1 MQLLDILLVGFTTA
15 LQPGNLLYCFAGVLV
30 GTLIGVLPGLGPT
43 ATIALLLPITFYM
56 DPTGSIIM
64 MAGIYYGA
72 MYGGSITSIL
82 VNIPGEAASVV
93 TCLDGHVLA
102 KQGRAGPALGISAF
116 GSLIAGIATTFGI
129 ILIGEPLA
137 KVSIRFG
144 APETFALILLGLT
157 LVTFISSGSK
167 TRSVISALIGLILS
181 CIGLDMVAGEE
192 RFIYGVPYFY
202 DGLNIVVL
210 AMGLFG
216 IGEVLADAE
225 RRTGELKTV
234 ANPKGSE
241 LLPTREDWRRCAGPI
256 VRGTGLGFFL
266 GLLPGGGSLVAS
278 FSSYAIEKKLS
289 RRSHMFGRGAIEG
302 VAGPESAN
310 NAAAQSNFVPLLSLG
325 LPSNSTMGVIL
336 GGLLIH
342 GVTPGPLLITERPD
356 LFWGVIVSMIIGN
369 IMLVI
374 LNVPLIGIFI
384 QILRIPIRYMS
395 PVILMICIIGAYSIN
410 NNPSDIVVMFAA
422 GAIGFLMKKAALDPA
437 PLIIAFVLGNMFERA
452 MYQSLSIGYGSLLIF
467 LERPISGSIMAV
479 TAVVVLAS
487 VAWPLMAKRRRRT
500 VDHGVTGNG

>member
-1 MQLLDILLVGFTTA
+1 
-15 LQPGNLLYCFAGVLV
+15 
-30 GTLIGVLPGLGPT
+30 
-43 ATIALLLPITFYM
+43 
-56 DPTGSIIM
+56 
-64 MAGIYYGA
+64 
-72 MYGGSITSIL
+72 
-82 VNIPGEAASVV
+82 
-93 TCLDGHVLA
+93 
-102 KQGRAGPALGISAF
+102 
-116 GSLIAGIATTFGI
+116 
-129 ILIGEPLA
+129 
-137 KVSIRFG
+137 
-144 APETFALILLGLT
+144 
-157 LVTFISSGSK
+157 
-167 TRSVISALIGLILS
+167 
-181 CIGLDMVAGEE
+181 
-192 RFIYGVPYFY
+192 
-202 DGLNIVVL
+202 
-210 AMGLFG
+210 
-216 IGEVLADAE
+216 
-225 RRTGELKTV
+225 
-234 ANPKGSE
+234 
-241 LLPTREDWRRCAGPI
+241 
-256 VRGTGLGFFL
+256 
-266 GLLPGGGSLVAS
+266 
-278 FSSYAIEKKLS
+278 
-289 RRSHMFGRGAIEG
+289 
-302 VAGPESAN
+302 
-310 NAAAQSNFVPLLSLG
+310 
-325 LPSNSTMGVIL
+325 MGVIL